1 MKNITIVSSLF
12 ALCLFFV
19 SPSMADTTYQ
29 GTINWLNGTPFGTWA
44 FLGSTTTTV
53 GQIPFKVNASGY
65 VEIDLLSVEL
75 RDADMGNQ
83 DINGDGEI
91 AYIDPYIYV
100 FKDDGSLVAENDD
113 AWGTQGVAD
122 GSISGRDSFW
132 SGYLEAGNYV
142 LSVGDYELSQN
153 DAATET
159 NYNSFGPFGSGD
171 SVVTDHGDYQ
181 VTFTGDI
188 TILSEEI
195 PTDEPQIIKATI
207 DVHPETLNVKSK
219 GKFVHCVI
227 TMPDDYDVQDIA
239 TDSVTLTKINESTLK
254 APLNTTRPS
263 EIGHYDG
270 KPGVRLLKVKF
281 DRKTLIDFIGT
292 AEGKVSLSVR
302 GTMQDGSTI
311 FEGTDVI
318 RVINGK

>member
-1 MKNITIVSSLF
+1 MKSIRIASMLF

-19 SPSMADTTYQ
+19 SPSLADTTYQ

-53 GQIPFKVNASGY
+53 GQIPFTVHTSGY

-75 RDADMGNQ
+75 RDADMVNE
-83 DINGDGEI
+83 DVNGDGEI

-100 FKDDGSLVAENDD
+100 FKDDGSVVAQNDD
-113 AWGTQGVAD
+113 SLGTQGVAD

-132 SGYLEAGNYV
+132 SGYLEAGDYI

-153 DAATET
+153 DAAAET

-188 TILSEEI
+188 TLPSEENPPDAPI
-195 PTDEPQIIKATI
+195 EASI
-207 DVHPETLNVKSK
+207 DIRPKTLNLKSK
-219 GKFVHCVI
+219 GKFVNCVI
-227 TMPDDYDVQDIA
+227 KLPKGHDVEEIKENAVDITA
-239 TDSVTLTKINESTLK
+239 EIDGRELAS
-254 APLNTTRPS
+254 PLHMTGCP
-263 EIGHYDG
+263 EIGYYDG
-270 KPGVRLLKVKF
+270 EPGERLLRVKF
-281 DRKTLIDFIGT
+281 DRQELIDLVGVENGEVNLTISGT
-292 AEGKVSLSVR
+292 TKHGATFK
-302 GTMQDGSTI
+302 
-311 FEGTDVI
+311 GTDEI
-318 RVINGK
+318 RVIHGN

>member
-1 MKNITIVSSLF
+1 
-12 ALCLFFV
+12 
-19 SPSMADTTYQ
+19 
-29 GTINWLNGTPFGTWA
+29 LNGTPFGTWA
-44 FLGSTTTTV
+44 FLGTTTTTV
-53 GQIPFKVNASGY
+53 GQIPFTVHKSGY

-75 RDADMGNQ
+75 RDADMANE
-83 DINGDGEI
+83 DVNGDGEI
-91 AYIDPYIYV
+91 AYIDPYIFV

-113 AWGTQGVAD
+113 SSGTQGVGD

-132 SGYLEAGNYV
+132 AGYLEAGDYV

-153 DAATET
+153 DAATEI
-159 NYNSFGPFGSGD
+159 NYNSFGPFGGGD

-188 TILSEEI
+188 TLPSEVVPPKGPRTIE
-195 PTDEPQIIKATI
+195 AVI

-227 TMPDDYDVQDIA
+227 RMPDDCDVQDIA
-239 TDSVTLTKINESTLK
+239 TDSVALTKINESTLK
-254 APLNTTRPS
+254 ACLHTTGPS
-263 EIGHYDG
+263 EVGYYDG
-270 KPGVRLLKVKF
+270 EPGVRLLRVKF
-281 DRKTLIDFIGT
+281 DRKTLIDFMGT
-292 AEGKVSLSVR
+292 AEGKVSLSIS
-302 GTMQDGSTI
+302 GTMEDASTI